1 MHNQKSKMVDKNRKS
16 AAAIMN
22 FNMEGPDKACVVISI
37 LSYADIT

>member
-1 MHNQKSKMVDKNRKS
+1 MHDQKFKMVEKNRKS

-37 LSYADIT
+37 LNYADIT